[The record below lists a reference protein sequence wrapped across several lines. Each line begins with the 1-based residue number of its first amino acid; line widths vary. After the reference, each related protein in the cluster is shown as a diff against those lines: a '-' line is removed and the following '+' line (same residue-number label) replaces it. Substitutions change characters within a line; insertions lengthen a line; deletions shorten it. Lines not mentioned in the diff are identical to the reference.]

1 MKPSKGYLVV
11 ASRKPNFYSLAINC
25 IESIKDYYPDARCC
39 LVTEEKFLD
48 GREYVA
54 DDLIFCDD
62 HYRAKLWGMANSP
75 YDITMYIDAD
85 SEIEHEDIGIVFDE
99 LNNNDMMFHKLDEK
113 YKKVY
118 AITSFTYENVK
129 EYYTYCGGV
138 CLYDMRNPLVK
149 DFMLSLIHI

>member
-11 ASRKPNFYSLAINC
+11 ASKKPNFYSLAINC
-25 IESIKDYYPDARCC
+25 IESIKDYYPDAKCC

-85 SEIEHEDIGIVFDE
+85 AEIEHEDIATVFDE
-99 LNNNDMMFHKLDEK
+99 LDGNDMMFHELDKK
-113 YKKVY
+113 YNKVY
-118 AITSFTYENVK
+118 ANKTFHIRK
-129 EYYTYCGGV
+129 RKRI
-138 CLYDMRNPLVK
+138 LYLLWWC
-149 DFMLSLIHI
+149 LSL

>member
-1 MKPSKGYLVV
+1 MTIIV
-11 ASRKPNFYSLAINC
+11 PNYGAWQTL
-25 IESIKDYYPDARCC
+25 
-39 LVTEEKFLD
+39 
-48 GREYVA
+48 
-54 DDLIFCDD
+54 
-62 HYRAKLWGMANSP
+62 P

-85 SEIEHEDIGIVFDE
+85 SEIEHEDIATVFDE

-118 AITSFTYENVK
+118 AITSFTYENVR

-149 DFMLSLIHI
+149 DFMNDWNDLFRKQYSKELILKIWIMARVMGF